1 MKRLEFHTADYIVM
15 AIFVAISSA
24 IGIYYGFYKKQ
35 RTTEEYILGN
45 RQIHFVPV
53 ALSLAVTFQSAVSII
68 GSPSEIYLYNTMVA
82 YTFLGLSI
90 AYLIQAFF
98 IVPLVHPLRLTS
110 AYEYLQRRF
119 QSRAVQLLGM
129 TMGMLQTLLYV
140 SIVLYSPALALEAVA
155 GIPVWLSIVIIG
167 LIGTVYTAIGGMRT
181 VIWTDTF
188 QFVLIYGGLAVILI
202 LSVKEIGS
210 LSKVFS
216 LSSEGG
222 RIKFDEINPDPR
234 VRHTV
239 WGCVIGAAFSML
251 PNCCSQ
257 SSIQRISSIEKAKDA
272 KYATLLNIPLAIT
285 FHSIL
290 ILTGLVLYAY
300 FVIKACDPLAGD
312 QVSNPNQ
319 LMIYFVL
326 NVLSDVPGL
335 AGIFLAAV
343 FSGALSTLSSGIN
356 SMATNALQDI
366 LSGYLQEAQ
375 QIKKT
380 FILKLLVLVYG
391 IVTVV
396 LAYLSQYL
404 TGPVTQMCNTAFG
417 AAGGPI
423 VGIFFLGAVFP
434 QANKKGAFIGG
445 MCGIA
450 INMWIALGS
459 FLYGNKAPLSTPVAT
474 SGCYQNET
482 DLLEMNVTLP
492 TGSST
497 FDISFDRHGNNTTT
511 MEFLDYHHST
521 DNHHLAIYDLSYVWL
536 GFIGFLIAIIIGLVV
551 SFITGK
557 DKDFPTDPMY
567 IIPLLRHVWAFDD
580 STLHG
585 QPKSEYCFVPT
596 DEEMEVIDP
605 KKKNI
610 VEPIN

>member
-1 MKRLEFHTADYIVM
+1 MKRLEFHTADYVVM
-15 AIFVAISSA
+15 VIFVVISSA

-45 RQIHFVPV
+45 RQMHFVPV

-68 GSPSEIYLYNTMVA
+68 GYPSEIYLYNTMVV
-82 YTFLGLSI
+82 YTIFGMTI
-90 AYLIQAFF
+90 AYLLQAFF

-110 AYEYLQRRF
+110 AYEYLQMRF

-155 GIPVWLSIVIIG
+155 GIPLWLSIVIIG

-181 VIWTDTF
+181 VVWTDTF
-188 QFVLIYGGLAVILI
+188 QFVMIYGGLTVILI
-202 LSVKEIGS
+202 QSIKEIGS
-210 LSKVFS
+210 LSKVFD
-216 LSSEGG
+216 LSSKGG
-222 RIKFDEINPDPR
+222 RIKFDEINTDPR

-239 WGCVIGAAFSML
+239 WGCVIGAAFNSL

-257 SSIQRISSIEKAKDA
+257 SAIQRISSIRKAKDA
-272 KYATLLNIPLAIT
+272 KNATLLNIPLAIT
-285 FHSIL
+285 FSCIL
-290 ILTGLVLYAY
+290 ALTGLVLYAY

-326 NVLSDVPGL
+326 TALSDVPGL

-343 FSGALSTLSSGIN
+343 FSGALSTLSSGIS

-391 IVTVV
+391 ILTVV

-417 AAGGPI
+417 AAGGPV

-434 QANKKGAFIGG
+434 QANKKGALVGG
-445 MCGIA
+445 ICGIV

-459 FLYGNKAPLSTPVAT
+459 FLYGNKAPFSRPVTT
-474 SGCYQNET
+474 SGCYHNET
-482 DLLEMNVTLP
+482 SLLRLDVTPP

-497 FDISFDRHGNNTTT
+497 FDIIGV
-511 MEFLDYHHST
+511 HHST
-521 DNHHLAIYDLSYVWL
+521 DNHLAIYDLSYLWL
-536 GFIGFLIAIIIGLVV
+536 GFIGFLIALIIGLAV
-551 SFITGK
+551 SFVTGK
-557 DKDFPTDPMY
+557 DKEFPTDPMY
-567 IIPLLRHVWAFDD
+567 IIPFLRRVWAFDE

-585 QPKSEYCFVPT
+585 HSRIEYCLVPND
-596 DEEMEVIDP
+596 DEEMKVITP
-605 KKKNI
+605 K
-610 VEPIN
+610 

>member
-1 MKRLEFHTADYIVM
+1 MKRLEFHFADYIVM
-15 AIFVAISSA
+15 VIFLAISSA

-45 RQIHFVPV
+45 RKLHFVPV

-68 GSPSEIYLYNTMVA
+68 GYPGEIYLYNTMVL
-82 YTFLGLSI
+82 YTTFGISI

-110 AYEYLQRRF
+110 AYE
-119 QSRAVQLLGM
+119 
-129 TMGMLQTLLYV
+129 LLYV

-155 GIPVWLSIVIIG
+155 GFPVWLSIV
-167 LIGTVYTAIGGMRT
+167 LIGVLGTFYTAIGGMRT
-181 VIWTDTF
+181 VVWTDTF
-188 QFVLIYGGLAVILI
+188 QFVILYGGLTVILI
-202 LSVKEIGS
+202 LSVMEIGS
-210 LSKVFS
+210 ISAVFDLSLK
-216 LSSEGG
+216 GG

-239 WGCVIGAAFSML
+239 WGCIIGGAFNTL

-257 SSIQRISSIEKAKDA
+257 SAIQRISSIEKSKDA
-272 KYATLLNIPLAIT
+272 KIAAALNIPLAVI
-285 FHSIL
+285 FIVIL

-300 FVIKACDPLAGD
+300 FVIKACDPLANE

-319 LMIYFVL
+319 LMIYFVMKAL
-326 NVLSDVPGL
+326 RDVPGL
-335 AGIFLAAV
+335 AGVFLAAM

-366 LSGYLQEAQ
+366 LCDYLKEAQ

-391 IVTVV
+391 ILAVV
-396 LAYLSQYL
+396 FAYLSQYL
-404 TGPVTQMCNTAFG
+404 TAPVTQMGSTAFG
-417 AAGGPI
+417 AAGGPV

-434 QANKKGAFIGG
+434 AANKKGAFIGG
-445 MCGIA
+445 ICSIA

-459 FLYGNKAPLSTPVAT
+459 FMYGNKAPLSKPVTT

-482 DLLEMNVTLP
+482 DLPELNITLP

-497 FDISFDRHGNNTTT
+497 FENSFSRYKNNTTS
-511 MEFLDYHHST
+511 MDILVSQYST
-521 DNHHLAIYDLSYVWL
+521 NENHLAIYDLSYVWL
-536 GFIGFLIAIIIGLVV
+536 GFIGFMIAIIIGLAV
-551 SFITGK
+551 SLITGK
-557 DKDFPTDPMY
+557 DKDSPTEQIY
-567 IIPLLRHVWAFDD
+567 ILPFLRRVWTFDEPA
-580 STLHG
+580 LHG
-585 QPKSEYCFVPT
+585 HTGSEYSLVAM
-596 DEEMEVIDP
+596 DEEVVIDS
-605 KKKNI
+605 KKNNI
-610 VEPIN
+610 TELVY